1 LFWNLLAIA
10 DALSRTFVILIR
22 LETLGMV
29 ADTTARV
36 RSEFFETFDSLNPA
50 TGVVVGTFPVMGQV
64 EVERVVAEARAAA
77 EWWAS
82 RTYGQRERHL
92 LAWAAYI
99 AAHSDDLAE
108 LLHAEHGKPVGDAH
122 VLEIV
127 PALEQIR
134 WAAKNAKSVLKSRRV
149 KTTLLTANYA
159 ASVEYGP
166 YGCCAVIGPWNYPV
180 FTTAGSMAYALA
192 AGNTVVL
199 KPSEYTPATGEFL
212 VNAFIE
218 ANPDAPTGVLSL
230 VSGDGRTG
238 AYLCV
243 SGVDKV
249 AFTGS
254 PATARKVMAACA
266 TNLTPVLLECGGK
279 DPMIVAADA
288 DVAAA
293 AKEAVWGGM
302 TNAGQTCV
310 GIERVYVANEI
321 ADQFLDRVRAELKG
335 VKAGSDKGAL
345 LGPMTMPGQID
356 VVRRHVDDAIKRGV
370 EFVVGGAE
378 SFRGSYIDP
387 IVMSGL
393 DESAEAVQEETFGPT
408 LTIRRFGSIDEA
420 IRLANGTQYA
430 LGASVFSR
438 GQGMEIARQLRA
450 GMVSINSALSFVGI
464 PSIPFGG
471 RGESGFGRNH
481 GAEGLKEYATT
492 KSYSKLKYALPG
504 SDVST
509 LHRKASTT
517 RMVRMVA
524 KLRHR

>member
-1 LFWNLLAIA
+1 
-10 DALSRTFVILIR
+10 
-22 LETLGMV
+22 MV
-29 ADTTARV
+29 VNTVAPPHDQSTE
-36 RSEFFETFDSLNPA
+36 SFDSLNPA
-50 TGVVVGTFPVMGQV
+50 TGEVVATYPVMGEV
-64 EVERVVAEARAAA
+64 EVGRIVEQAKAAA
-77 EWWAS
+77 DWWAS
-82 RTYGQRERHL
+82 RTYAQRERHM
-92 LAWAAYI
+92 LAWAAHI
-99 AAHSDDLAE
+99 AAHADELAE
-108 LLHAEHGKPVGDAH
+108 LLHKEHGKPVGDAY

-134 WAAKNAKSVLKSRRV
+134 WAAKNAKSVLKPRRL

-166 YGCCAVIGPWNYPV
+166 YGCCAVIGPWNYPI

-192 AGNTVVL
+192 AGNTVIL

-212 VNAFIE
+212 VNAFRE
-218 ANPDAPTGVLSL
+218 GNPDTPTGVVSL
-230 VSGDGRTG
+230 VTGDGTTG
-238 AYLCV
+238 AHLCTA
-243 SGVDKV
+243 GVDKV

-254 PATARKVMAACA
+254 PSTARKVMSACA

-279 DPMIVAADA
+279 DPLIVAADA

-310 GIERVYVANEI
+310 GIERVYVAEEV
-321 ADQFLDRVRAELKG
+321 ATEFLDRVRKELRG

-356 VVRRHVDDAIKRGV
+356 VVRRHVEDAQARGG
-370 EFVVGGAE
+370 EFVVGGPQ

-387 IVMSGL
+387 IVISGL
-393 DESAEAVQEETFGPT
+393 DEAADAVQEETFGPT
-408 LTIRRFGSIDEA
+408 LTIRRFSTIAEA
-420 IRLANGTQYA
+420 VRLANGTQYA

-438 GQGMEIARQLRA
+438 GHGMEIARQLHA
-450 GMVSINSALSFVGI
+450 GMVSINSALAFVGI
-464 PSIPFGG
+464 PSVPFGG

-481 GAEGLKEYATT
+481 GADGFKEYATT
-492 KSYSKLKYALPG
+492 KSYVRLKYALPG

-509 LHRKASTT
+509 LHRKPSTT
-517 RMVRMVA
+517 RMVRMVT

>member
-1 LFWNLLAIA
+1 MA
-10 DALSRTFVILIR
+10 
-22 LETLGMV
+22 
-29 ADTTARV
+29 ADTTAQLRTE
-36 RSEFFETFDSLNPA
+36 STETFDSLNPA
-50 TGVVVGTFPVMGQV
+50 TGEVVASYPVMGQV
-64 EVERVVAEARAAA
+64 EVERVVAEAKAAA

-82 RTYGQRERHL
+82 RTFAQRERHM

-99 AAHSDDLAE
+99 AKHSDDLAQ
-108 LLHAEHGKPVGDAH
+108 LLHREHGKPVGDAH

-134 WAAKNAKSVLKSRRV
+134 WAAKNAKSVLKPQRV

-159 ASVEYGP
+159 ASYEYGP

-199 KPSEYTPATGEFL
+199 KPSEYTPATGDFL

-218 ANPDAPTGVLSL
+218 ANPSAPTGVLSL
-230 VSGDGRTG
+230 VTGDGRTG
-238 AYLCV
+238 AFLCT

-254 PATARKVMAACA
+254 PATARKVMTACA

-288 DVAAA
+288 DVSAA
-293 AKEAVWGGM
+293 AKEAAWGSM

-321 ADQFLDRVRAELKG
+321 ADQFLEKVRKELKG
-335 VKAGSDKGAL
+335 VRAGSEKNAL

-356 VVRRHVDDAIKRGV
+356 VVRRHVDDAAKRGA
-370 EFVVGGAE
+370 EFVVGGPE
-378 SFRGSYIDP
+378 SFRGAYIDP
-387 IVMSGL
+387 VVISGL
-393 DESAEAVQEETFGPT
+393 DESADAVQEETFGPT
-408 LTIRRFGSIDEA
+408 LTVRRFATLDEA
-420 IRLANGTQYA
+420 VRLANGTKYA

-438 GQGMEIARQLRA
+438 RHGMEIARQLNA
-450 GMVSINSALSFVGI
+450 GMVSINSALAFVGI

-481 GAEGLKEYATT
+481 GADGLKEYATT
-492 KSYSKLKYALPG
+492 KSYARLKYALRG

-509 LHRKASTT
+509 IHRTASTT
-517 RMVRMVA
+517 RMVRMIA